1 MPIQERFISTP
12 RGDIAWLDAGQGWPL
27 VLLHAF
33 PLNAAMWRRQLE
45 EAPEGW
51 RFIAPDF
58 RGFGRTPLGTAPISI
73 DSYAADAGAL
83 LDALKIE
90 EAIVGGLSMGGYAA
104 LAMFRQEPSR
114 ITGLVLADTRAP
126 ADTAEGRAGRV
137 RMRAALA
144 EHGPRAVADQML
156 PKLLSA
162 DAPPELAAD
171 VRAMIESCDP
181 RAIDAAIDA
190 LLNRP
195 DATPDLPRIS
205 SATLIVVGEEDTV
218 TPRADAE
225 ALERGIP
232 RSRLTVIPGAG
243 HLSNLEQPEAFSR
256 ALADFLVARL

>member
-1 MPIQERFISTP
+1 
-12 RGDIAWLDAGQGWPL
+12 
-27 VLLHAF
+27 
-33 PLNAAMWRRQLE
+33 
-45 EAPEGW
+45 
-51 RFIAPDF
+51 
-58 RGFGRTPLGTAPISI
+58 
-73 DSYAADAGAL
+73 
-83 LDALKIE
+83 
-90 EAIVGGLSMGGYAA
+90 MGGYAA

-205 SATLIVVGEEDTV
+205 STTLIVVGEEDTV

-243 HLSNLEQPEAFSR
+243 HLSNLEAAGSFDEG
-256 ALADFLVARL
+256 LAGHLARCGLV